1 MSTGTITPAAI
12 QSYERRELQPW
23 LPLLDDWLLPD
34 AFHGVQH
41 TWPMLYRSDGD
52 GRFHACVQ
60 AGQLTSFCA
69 HRFATLVT
77 AAGPRRVA
85 LLGSVVT
92 RPEQRSHGYASKVLA
107 AALTACDRD
116 ADHVL
121 LWAENPRLYAN
132 QGFRPGPEEPCLL
145 LARRPRPDLTGV
157 RPARL
162 DDLPAL
168 HALHEAKPQ
177 RIQRTPAAMAT
188 LLSTPGLLTL
198 VLEDRGAIQAYACCG
213 KGADLQGFWHE
224 VGGTDEPIA
233 HLLAAALHLA
243 DQTQAM
249 FLLPPYRPNLD
260 PLLGHSVLE
269 RLQVAGPMVRSTAEP
284 LPPGFVDGLD
294 SV

>member
-1 MSTGTITPAAI
+1 MQANAPSAAPAHCY
-12 QSYERRELQPW
+12 SRKEVQPW

-41 TWPMLYRSDGD
+41 TWPLLYRSDGD
-52 GRFHACVQ
+52 GRFHACLLHGEL
-60 AGQLTSFCA
+60 ASFCA
-69 HRFATLVT
+69 HRLATLMT
-77 AAGPRRVA
+77 ADGPRQVA

-92 RPEQRSHGYASKVLA
+92 HPERRGRGHASSVLTT
-107 AALTACDRD
+107 ALTACDRE
-116 ADHVL
+116 AEHVL

-132 QGFRPGPEEPCLL
+132 HGFQPGPEEPCLL

-162 DDLPAL
+162 DDLQAL

-177 RIQRTPAAMAT
+177 RIRRTPAAMAT

-198 VLEDRGAIQAYACCG
+198 VLEDQGTIQAYACCG

-224 VGGTDEPIA
+224 VGGTDAAVA

-249 FLLPPYRPNLD
+249 FLLPPYRPQLGR
-260 PLLGHSVLE
+260 LLGPAVIEH
-269 RLQVAGPMVRSTAEP
+269 LQVAGPMVRSTAAP
-284 LPPGFVDGLD
+284 LPPAFLDGLD